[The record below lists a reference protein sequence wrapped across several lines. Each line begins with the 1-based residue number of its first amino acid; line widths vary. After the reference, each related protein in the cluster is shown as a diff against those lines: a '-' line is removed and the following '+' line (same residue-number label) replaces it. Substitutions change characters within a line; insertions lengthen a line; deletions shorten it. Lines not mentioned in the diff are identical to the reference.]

1 MIQSKGD
8 AAATPNKK
16 RKAMDEFAGEKL
28 SDVNSA
34 LTRMDTGL
42 SAEVKRL
49 AFLIQNQTA
58 LIKTMG
64 NRLQKLET
72 LVSW

>member
-1 MIQSKGD
+1 
-8 AAATPNKK
+8 
-16 RKAMDEFAGEKL
+16 MDEFAGEKL

>member
-1 MIQSKGD
+1 
-8 AAATPNKK
+8 
-16 RKAMDEFAGEKL
+16 MDEFAGEKL

-49 AFLIQNQTA
+49 AFPIQNQTA